1 MSASEDLSI
10 AIWNPY
16 TWELVYQ
23 IDKAHD
29 YDIRCLLYLGSNYL
43 ASGGNDN
50 TIKIWETLTYTFVR
64 RLVGHKENVL
74 TLEILSNGNLAS
86 GSYDNYT
93 AIWNP
98 TSGKLLGYYE
108 PPFKTQVNSIKQLDN
123 GLLAIV
129 GNSGTMSFMNTDFGF
144 FEPSLDYKTD
154 GQNAYGTVLYDFD
167 RGGKIL
173 ATAFGYQAVLVFID
187 SVSTSLNS
195 YYQSPLGEED
205 ILNCIEHIPPG
216 IRLIKCHCYLH

>member
-1 MSASEDLSI
+1 MSASVDLSI

-93 AIWNP
+93 AIWDP
-98 TSGKLLGYYE
+98 ASGKLLGYYE
-108 PPFKTQVNSIKQLDN
+108 PPFQTQVNSIKQLDS
-123 GLLAIV
+123 GSLAIV
-129 GNSGTMSFMNTDFGF
+129 GNSGTMWFMNTDLGLFDS
-144 FEPSLDYKTD
+144 SLDYMIEGKN
-154 GQNAYGTVLYDFD
+154 NAYGTVLYDND
-167 RGGKIL
+167 RDGKIL
-173 ATAFGYQAVLVFID
+173 ATAYGYQAVLVSID
-187 SVSTSLNS
+187 SISISIYGN
-195 YYQSPLGEED
+195 YQSPVGEED
-205 ILNCIEHIPPG
+205 ILNCIEHTPPG
-216 IRLIKCHCYLH
+216 IKAQYLH